1 MARRRRNI
9 PQQSTTSTKQLHEV
23 DDRIA
28 SITQLWTLSRAT
40 LLLLTPILASTIL
53 QVAPKYVEPI
63 YGNVF
68 STLYFPEMSIGCLVG
83 GAVLGV
89 LFAVQAQKKAAMN
102 RLLAE
107 AVITAVDRCGII
119 FASAPI
125 LTRILFN
132 QSGLLGPYIGPQFT
146 QSVLGYP
153 VMFLLGFVNAIVC
166 ARRNIE
172 IRTIPTVR
180 WISYVATYT
189 ITIVTLTYVLYN
201 VMAMGK
207 NCQRLYLCGTL
218 LGVIGGL
225 FKSLLALYGEV
236 TLLDDSGQRKRIHLS
251 AQTCMQNIGLKM
263 FPQVLIV
270 LLALYNVRFIPQCHN
285 GLIQDVTVEKS
296 TYSIIARKESIT
308 GWIDIVDIFRETP
321 RLELRL
327 MRAGHSFIGGV
338 YKESWDSVYGSF
350 YFMEAVRLVEER
362 ALEGNPTALQ
372 IGLGIG
378 VSAASLQN
386 ANITLDIVELDPAVY
401 EYAIDYFK
409 LEKKHNIYIQDGRRF
424 IENAPSRKYN
434 YVLHDVFTGGS
445 VPSSLFSTKALEQI
459 KRIMK
464 DDGILALNF
473 VGSQLWPYAEALA
486 LVYNTI
492 RATFPYV
499 KCVNEGWHETEVFTN
514 MAFFASSKPIRFRD
528 ASEMDF
534 FGSATREYILK
545 NFQSWF
551 IQLDKFANVT
561 DIITEDNNP
570 LDKLQLPT
578 ALEHWKIMRSS
589 FPLEF
594 WINY

>member
-9 PQQSTTSTKQLHEV
+9 PQQSTTSAKQLHEV
-23 DDRIA
+23 DDQIA

-83 GAVLGV
+83 GGVLGV
-89 LFAVQAQKKAAMN
+89 LFAVQAQKKATMN
-102 RLLAE
+102 RILAE
-107 AVITAVDRCGII
+107 AVITAVDRCGVV
-119 FASAPI
+119 FAAAPI

-146 QSVLGYP
+146 QSFLGYP

-166 ARRNIE
+166 ARRSIE

-180 WISYVATYT
+180 WISYVAIYT
-189 ITIVTLTYVLYN
+189 IAIVTLTYVLYN
-201 VMAMGK
+201 VTAMGK
-207 NCQRLYLCGTL
+207 NCQRLYLSGIL

-263 FPQVLIV
+263 FPQVLII
-270 LLALYNVRFIPQCHN
+270 LLTLYNVRFNPQCHN

-308 GWIDIVDIFRETP
+308 GWIDTVDVFRETP

-350 YFMEAVRLVEER
+350 YFMEALRLVKNR

-372 IGLGIG
+372 MY
-378 VSAASLQN
+378 VN
-386 ANITLDIVELDPAVY
+386 ANITLDIVELDPIVY
-401 EYAIDYFK
+401 DYAINYFK

-424 IENAPSRKYN
+424 IENAPPRKYD

-464 DDGILALNF
+464 DDGVLALNF

-492 RATFPYV
+492 KTTFPYV
-499 KCVNEGWHETEVFTN
+499 KCVNEGWQEAGTFTN
-514 MAFFASSKPIRFRD
+514 MVFFASSKPIRFRD
-528 ASEMDF
+528 ANETDF
-534 FGSATREYILK
+534 FGSTMREYILN

-551 IQLDKFANVT
+551 IQLDKFSNVT
-561 DIITEDNNP
+561 GIITEDNNP
-570 LDKLQLPT
+570 LDKLQLTT
-578 ALEHWKIMRSS
+578 ALEHWKAMRSS